1 MCVHMYV
8 LSHQGE
14 YVPSSYQL
22 SLGETAHPIVPLP
35 FFYIFCSFSDLLLK
49 NKNKNK
55 KNLFFLF
62 KKIFI
67 AFHLL
72 LQTFCSCWNLPCLVY
87 AEIFHLIHGGKQLGQ
102 LIPGLCREWT
112 SIIQIPGT

>member
-1 MCVHMYV
+1 MYQALTSYTWV
-8 LSHQGE
+8 RQPTLSS
-14 YVPSSYQL
+14 PS
-22 SLGETAHPIVPLP
+22 P

-49 NKNKNK
+49 KKQNKT
-55 KNLFFLF
+55 FSFSF

-87 AEIFHLIHGGKQLGQ
+87 AEIFHLIHGGRQLGQ
-102 LIPGLCREWT
+102 LILGLCREWT